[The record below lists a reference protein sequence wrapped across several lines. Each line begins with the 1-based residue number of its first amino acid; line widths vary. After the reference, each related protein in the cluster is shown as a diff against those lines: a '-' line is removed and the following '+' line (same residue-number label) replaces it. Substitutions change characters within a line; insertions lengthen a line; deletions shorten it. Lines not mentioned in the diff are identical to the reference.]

1 MKKFCPIIRRKSQW
15 ELLLIMIL
23 MFAYPSICEATSYG
37 TNLVINGNAE
47 THDNTG
53 WTRPS
58 GSYFTAYDAVAGGVT
73 ASPNGGWVFDFFP
86 GFDYATDNNESLTQT
101 ITISDIS
108 GDIGTGKVCLILSG
122 YIKKAPFNGT
132 DIDNSIIKL
141 ELLDG
146 SDNLLGAAYQVDAD
160 ANNTWQQ
167 KTISIDNINTAT
179 RKLKITLYAKIV
191 GSSDYV
197 EFDGIDLKLY
207 KQATVTTAAASSI
220 ATTSA
225 TLGGNVTVDG
235 NPSVTERGIVYS
247 TTDATPTIAEGA
259 TKVSMGSGS
268 GSYSQTVSSLIA
280 SKLYYINS
288 YAINTVGTVYGTP
301 TSFTTLTP
309 TVTTAVTNVASGIG
323 ITGATLNGAIN
334 ANNHSAVVTFQYGLT
349 TSYGTTVT
357 ADQSPV
363 TGTAGT
369 SVSKTISGLASSTL
383 YHYKVVAVN
392 TDGTTSGLDQSF
404 TTATPVP
411 EMDLKQSST
420 AIADGGS
427 YDFGTK
433 LLSSN
438 TDIVFTI
445 QNSGTSALTLT
456 TPITIGGTNA
466 DQFSIQ
472 AQPTSSVAAAGSTT
486 FTIRFSPTSSGSKS
500 ASISIGNND
509 SNESPYDLT
518 ITGQGYA
525 APTVTTGIQTINTQ
539 GVNVSSVLV
548 PITITTLK
556 GSVNANNASTAVTF
570 EYGTTTAYGTSVTAT
585 GSPVAGTSV
594 TSVTC
599 TPTLLPNTTYHY
611 RVVGT
616 NLGGTTYGLDQTF
629 TTPVIEHFT
638 DETTD
643 YAQTFSEGGTTFTMT
658 GYLFD
663 KYDPVEGCEGPDCFY
678 DAQMISNLF
687 NPMPSA
693 GVVGS
698 IKNATNNYYVN
709 NFWIAPG
716 NAAYTFGQYGNVII
730 RGKRSGTTLFTY
742 TLTSANTNG
751 NYAVNNNYTYI
762 DLSSYNSILIDEL
775 EFEVTDNIRYLKI
788 DAFSFNYPSAFAS
801 TVTTQ
806 AVNSIG
812 ATTATGNGNITNLGN
827 PNPTAYGVCW
837 STTSGAETATGSYAS
852 NGSASATGAFTASM
866 TGLTANTTYYVKA
879 YATNTAGTVYGSE
892 VSFTTLT
899 NGTFTAATNNDWATA
914 SNWASNSVP
923 TSATDVTI
931 PSGKD
936 PVISAITQGSCNN
949 LTVTGTLT
957 IQSSASGTG
966 SLIISGTSTGT
977 VNCERYMTGSKWHIV
992 SPIAAFGS
1000 ISTFIQTPGNAIPSK
1015 NVSGTNRY
1023 GMMDY
1028 DEATNTWNTY
1038 YAATT
1043 PDILPAG
1050 KGYNLRRASDGI
1062 VTFTG
1067 DLTSGTKLVWLGK
1080 GGTGWNCIGNPYTS
1094 AINMNDAANTS
1105 YNFLKTN
1112 AIDNTSTLDPSYACM
1127 YLWDD
1132 ATLSYKI
1139 LGNVSFGTRD
1149 LAQNVLQAGQGFFV
1163 KAASDGVLVQFT
1175 NNMQVHQ
1182 TATPFKA
1189 PAVTTSWPGIA
1200 LKAASAD
1207 ASSSAVIAFNEN
1219 MTKGLDPTYDAGLLR
1234 GTNGLSLYTR
1244 LVEDNGVDFAIQCL
1258 PENYSNLVIPVGVDR
1273 KDGGEI
1279 TFSAETVELP
1289 KNCKV
1294 IIEDKTTNTFT
1305 SLAEGETYK
1314 TTVLAGTS
1322 AVGRFY
1328 IHTSE
1333 NTTTGISGLTADISS
1348 LKAYIANDAIIIEGE
1363 VGDQAIATLYN
1374 LHGQKMS
1381 INSLQKGYLNTLPCS
1396 DLTKGIY
1403 LLTIQQ
1409 NGKTATKKLI
1419 KE

>member
-1 MKKFCPIIRRKSQW
+1 M
-15 ELLLIMIL
+15 
-23 MFAYPSICEATSYG
+23 
-37 TNLVINGNAE
+37 
-47 THDNTG
+47 
-53 WTRPS
+53 
-58 GSYFTAYDAVAGGVT
+58 
-73 ASPNGGWVFDFFP
+73 
-86 GFDYATDNNESLTQT
+86 
-101 ITISDIS
+101 
-108 GDIGTGKVCLILSG
+108 
-122 YIKKAPFNGT
+122 
-132 DIDNSIIKL
+132 
-141 ELLDG
+141 
-146 SDNLLGAAYQVDAD
+146 
-160 ANNTWQQ
+160 
-167 KTISIDNINTAT
+167 
-179 RKLKITLYAKIV
+179 
-191 GSSDYV
+191 
-197 EFDGIDLKLY
+197 
-207 KQATVTTAAASSI
+207 
-220 ATTSA
+220 
-225 TLGGNVTVDG
+225 
-235 NPSVTERGIVYS
+235 
-247 TTDATPTIAEGA
+247 
-259 TKVSMGSGS
+259 
-268 GSYSQTVSSLIA
+268 
-280 SKLYYINS
+280 
-288 YAINTVGTVYGTP
+288 
-301 TSFTTLTP
+301 
-309 TVTTAVTNVASGIG
+309 
-323 ITGATLNGAIN
+323 
-334 ANNHSAVVTFQYGLT
+334 
-349 TSYGTTVT
+349 
-357 ADQSPV
+357 
-363 TGTAGT
+363 
-369 SVSKTISGLASSTL
+369 
-383 YHYKVVAVN
+383 AVN

-445 QNSGTSALTLT
+445 QNTGTSALTLT
-456 TPITIGGTNA
+456 TTITIGGTNA

-472 AQPTSSVAAAGSTT
+472 TQPTSPVAAAGSTT
-486 FTIRFSPTSSGSKS
+486 FTIRFSPTSTGSKS

-509 SNESPYDLT
+509 SNENPYDLT

-525 APTVTTGIQTINTQ
+525 APTVTTGVQTINTQ
-539 GVNVSSVLV
+539 GVNVSTVLV
-548 PITITTLK
+548 PMTITTLK

-616 NLGGTTYGLDQTF
+616 NLGGTTNGLDQTF

-788 DAFSFNYPSAFAS
+788 DAFSFNYPAAFAP
-801 TVTTQ
+801 TITTQ

-812 ATTATGNGNITNLGN
+812 ATTATGNGNVTNLGN

-837 STTSGAETATGSYAS
+837 STTSGAETATGNHAS

-879 YATNTAGTVYGSE
+879 YATNTAGTSYGSE

-899 NGTFTAATNNDWATA
+899 PGTWAGVTDSRWTEA
-914 SNWASNSVP
+914 SNWAGGTVPNS
-923 TSATDVTI
+923 TTDVTI
-931 PSGKD
+931 PSSG
-936 PVISAITQGSCNN
+936 ITNLPMIFTTETAECNN
-949 LTVTGTLT
+949 LTVADGYLE
-957 IQSSASGTG
+957 ILSSASGTG
-966 SLIISGTSTGT
+966 SLIVHGTASGRVWSDVYLTA
-977 VNCERYMTGSKWHIV
+977 NQWHILA
-992 SPIAAFGS
+992 PPTDGS
-1000 ISTFIQTPGNAIPSK
+1000 DISSFISNSNGISSKVNGAITTYAITDYNEGSNAWNNYFTNST
-1015 NVSGTNRY
+1015 SGSL
-1023 GMMDY
+1023 
-1028 DEATNTWNTY
+1028 A
-1038 YAATT
+1038 
-1043 PDILPAG
+1043 LG
-1050 KGYNLRRASDGI
+1050 KGYSMRLDNPNYVSFYGNL
-1062 VTFTG
+1062 VT
-1067 DLTSGTKLVWLGK
+1067 GTKTVNLTKAGQ
-1080 GGTGWNCIGNPYTS
+1080 GWNCIGNPYTS
-1094 AINMNDAANTS
+1094 AIGMNASASSTE
-1105 YNFLKTN
+1105 NFLTKN
-1112 AIDNTSTLDPSYACM
+1112 SSMFDPNYACV
-1127 YLWDD
+1127 YIWDPVSS
-1132 ATLSYKI
+1132 TYKI
-1139 LGNVSFGTRD
+1139 LGNLPSGLSSGRLLT
-1149 LAQNVLQAGQGFFV
+1149 QNYVQVGQAFFV
-1163 KAASDGVLVQFT
+1163 KAKDAS
-1175 NNMQVHQ
+1175 Q
-1182 TATPFKA
+1182 TASFTAAMQSHQNNTNAPFKA
-1189 PAVTTSWPGIA
+1189 PAITTSWPGIA

-1207 ASSSAVIAFNEN
+1207 ASSSAIIAFNEN
-1219 MTKGLDPTYDAGLLR
+1219 MTKGLDPTYDAGLFR

-1244 LVEDNGVDFAIQCL
+1244 LLEDNGVDFAIQCL
-1258 PENYSNLVIPVGVDR
+1258 PENYDNLVIPVGVDS

-1279 TFSAETVELP
+1279 TFSAETVEIP

-1294 IIEDKTTNTFT
+1294 ILEDRATNTYA
-1305 SLAEGETYK
+1305 SLAEGGTYK

-1333 NTTTGISGLTADISS
+1333 NSTTGTSELTADISS